1 MKKDINKKIIIG
13 FSIGD
18 YNGIGPEVLLKAFSD
33 SKLFLEFIPVVFCDK
48 YILEFYSKR
57 YGYDFKIKE
66 TNNLDSFSDENSIY
80 TYPISSRKIEILPGE
95 IKKKSGN
102 YAVKSLDECTYA
114 LKKNKIDGIVTLPIS
129 KINSQSIKFPFPGH
143 TEYFLKE
150 FNSEDNMMIMHS
162 ELMTVGF
169 ITGHIP
175 LNMINSI
182 LNPNKIFTKLNIFS
196 DALRKDFNIKNP
208 KIAVLGYNPH
218 AGEDGLL
225 GKEESNLIYPIIKK
239 LNSSEKIFEGPF
251 PADSFFG
258 LKKFKNYDGVISW
271 YHDQGLIGFKSFSF
285 DNGVNYTGGLPIV
298 RTSPDHG
305 TAFNIAGKGIAS
317 EKSIT
322 ESIKLNLK
330 IINNRKFQ
338 K

>member
-114 LKKNKIDGIVTLPIS
+114 LKKK
-129 KINSQSIKFPFPGH
+129 
-143 TEYFLKE
+143 
-150 FNSEDNMMIMHS
+150 
-162 ELMTVGF
+162 
-169 ITGHIP
+169 
-175 LNMINSI
+175 
-182 LNPNKIFTKLNIFS
+182 
-196 DALRKDFNIKNP
+196 
-208 KIAVLGYNPH
+208 
-218 AGEDGLL
+218 
-225 GKEESNLIYPIIKK
+225 
-239 LNSSEKIFEGPF
+239 
-251 PADSFFG
+251 
-258 LKKFKNYDGVISW
+258 
-271 YHDQGLIGFKSFSF
+271 
-285 DNGVNYTGGLPIV
+285 
-298 RTSPDHG
+298 
-305 TAFNIAGKGIAS
+305 
-317 EKSIT
+317 
-322 ESIKLNLK
+322 
-330 IINNRKFQ
+330 
-338 K
+338 

>member
-18 YNGIGPEVLLKAFSD
+18 YNGIGPEILLKSFSE
-33 SKLFLEFIPVVFCDK
+33 SKLSQKFIPVVFCNK
-48 YILEFYSKR
+48 FILEFYSKR
-57 YGYDFKIKE
+57 FGYHFKIKE
-66 TNNLDSFSDENSIY
+66 IKNLDSIIDDNSIY
-80 TYPISSRKIEILPGE
+80 TFPILKEKLEILPGE
-95 IKKKSGN
+95 IKKESGK
-102 YAVKSLDECTYA
+102 YAVMSLNECTYA

-129 KINSQSIKFPFPGH
+129 KINSQSIKFTFPGH
-143 TEYFLKE
+143 TEYFLNE
-150 FNSEDNMMIMHS
+150 FRSEDNMMIMHS
-162 ELMTVGF
+162 ELMTIGF
-169 ITGHIP
+169 ITGHIS
-175 LNMINSI
+175 LNSI
-182 LNPNKIFTKLNIFS
+182 KSVLVPNKIFTKFNIFS
-196 DALRKDFNIKNP
+196 DSLKKDFNIKKP

-258 LKKFKNYDGVISW
+258 LKKFKNFDGVISW

-285 DNGVNYTGGLPIV
+285 EDGVNYTGGLPIV

-305 TAFNIAGKGIAS
+305 TAFNIAGKGIAN
-317 EKSIT
+317 EKSLT

-330 IINNRKFQ
+330 IINNRKFR
-338 K
+338 

>member
-18 YNGIGPEVLLKAFSD
+18 YNGIGPEILLKSFSN
-33 SKLFLEFIPVVFCDK
+33 SKLFLEFIPLVFCDK
-48 YILEFYSKR
+48 YILEFYSKK

-66 TNNLDSFSDENSIY
+66 TNNLESISDENSIY
-80 TYPISSRKIEILPGE
+80 AYPISNKKIEILPGK

-102 YAVKSLDECTYA
+102 YAVKSLLECTNA
-114 LKKNKIDGIVTLPIS
+114 LKNYKIDGIVTLPIS

-162 ELMTVGF
+162 DLMTIGF
-169 ITGHIP
+169 ITGHLP
-175 LNMINSI
+175 LNEIKSVI
-182 LNPNKIFTKLNIFS
+182 NPNKIFTKFNIFLDS
-196 DALRKDFNIKNP
+196 LKKDLNIKNP

-225 GKEESNLIYPIIKK
+225 GKEELNLIDPIIKK
-239 LNSSEKIFEGPF
+239 LNTSKKIFEGPF

-285 DNGVNYTGGLPIV
+285 EDGVNYTGGLPIV

-305 TAFNIAGKGIAS
+305 TAFNIAGKGTAS
-317 EKSIT
+317 EKSLT

-330 IINNRKFQ
+330 IINNRKFR
-338 K
+338 

>member
-18 YNGIGPEVLLKAFSD
+18 YNGIGPEILLKSFSN
-33 SKLFLEFIPVVFCDK
+33 SKLLLEFIPLVFCDK
-48 YILEFYSKR
+48 YILEFYSKK

-66 TNNLDSFSDENSIY
+66 TNNLESISDENSIY
-80 TYPISSRKIEILPGE
+80 AYPISNKKIEILPGK

-102 YAVKSLDECTYA
+102 YAVKSLLECTNA
-114 LKKNKIDGIVTLPIS
+114 LKNNKIDGIVTLPIS

-162 ELMTVGF
+162 DLMTIGF
-169 ITGHIP
+169 ITGHLP
-175 LNMINSI
+175 LNEIKSVI
-182 LNPNKIFTKLNIFS
+182 NPNKIFTKFNIFLDS
-196 DALRKDFNIKNP
+196 LKKDLNIKNP

-225 GKEESNLIYPIIKK
+225 GKEELNLIDPIIKK
-239 LNSSEKIFEGPF
+239 LNTSKKIFEGPF

-258 LKKFKNYDGVISW
+258 LKKFKNYNGVISW

-285 DNGVNYTGGLPIV
+285 EDGVNYTGGLPIV

-305 TAFNIAGKGIAS
+305 TAFNIAGKGTAS
-317 EKSIT
+317 EKSLT

-330 IINNRKFQ
+330 IINNRKFR
-338 K
+338 